1 MSLVKKITLLLVALI
16 VIPIGIYT
24 ISPFFT
30 NTVIDEALPTI
41 TANAEQSTLDVLPM
55 ELASGMFEGVGDGV
69 HDVSGDVK
77 IFEING
83 VNYLRFENFVAAN
96 GPDLHVYLA
105 TDDNATEFVD
115 LDLLKANN
123 GNQNYEIPEG
133 TDLEKYNKV
142 LVWCQMF
149 SVLFGSAELQ

>member
-1 MSLVKKITLLLVALI
+1 MVQIYLHLQLLQ
-16 VIPIGIYT
+16 
-24 ISPFFT
+24 
-30 NTVIDEALPTI
+30 VIDEALPTI
-41 TANAEQSTLDVLPM
+41 AANADQSGINTAPVAFLLG
-55 ELASGMFEGVGDGV
+55 EFAGTGDGV
-69 HDVSGDVK
+69 HDVSGDAKVLR
-77 IFEING
+77 
-83 VNYLRFENFVAAN
+83 VDDTSYLRFENFAAAN

-105 TDDNATEFVD
+105 TDDGATEFVD
-115 LDLLKANN
+115 LGLLKANN

>member
-1 MSLVKKITLLLVALI
+1 MTKVKKIALILVALI

-30 NTVIDEALPTI
+30 NTTIDEGLPSVTSNGQNI
-41 TANAEQSTLDVLPM
+41 QAEAIPLLIDGYFVGVDDGIHD
-55 ELASGMFEGVGDGV
+55 ASGNA
-69 HDVSGDVK
+69 K
-77 IFEING
+77 IFKLEDKQ
-83 VNYLRFENFVAAN
+83 YLRFENFEATN

-105 TDDNATEFVD
+105 TDEKATEFID
-115 LDLLKANN
+115 LGSLKANQ

-133 TDLEKYNKV
+133 VDLEKYNKV